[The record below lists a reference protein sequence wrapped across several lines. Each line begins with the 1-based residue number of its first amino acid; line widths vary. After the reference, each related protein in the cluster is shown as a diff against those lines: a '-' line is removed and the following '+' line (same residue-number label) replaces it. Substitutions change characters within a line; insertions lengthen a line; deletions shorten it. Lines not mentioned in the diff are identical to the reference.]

1 MLATPTLEAQTIMIV
16 DDNPTNLEVLSE
28 ALTNV
33 GFRVVV
39 AVDGQSAIDQVKYR
53 PPELILLDVM
63 MPGINGY
70 ETCSQLKSDPS
81 TRDIPVLFMTALS
94 DAENTA
100 QGLSLGAVDYISKP
114 FHQKEVI
121 ARVQTHLQ
129 LAHFSKALKEQNQL
143 LSQEIERRK
152 QAEQELRQ
160 LAGVLEQQKQELVC
174 ALEDVKKVQVQLV
187 QNEKMSSLG
196 QLVAGIAHEI
206 NNPANFIY
214 GNFSH
219 AKRYIQ
225 DLLELTQ
232 LYQADYPNPSPR
244 IQDKIQEIDLDFLC
258 VDLPKLTDSMY
269 IGATRIREIVLSLR
283 NFSRLDE
290 ADFKDADIH
299 EGINNTLLILQYRLK
314 AKPDHQGIKVI
325 KEYGDLP
332 LITCY
337 PSQLNQVFM
346 NLLVNAIDVLEQSEK
361 DAKLSRSKQQQQDSL
376 PVKPNAPSITIQTEM
391 VRGNWVQICISDNG
405 PGIPPD
411 IQHKIF
417 EPFFTTKPA
426 GQGTGLGLSIS
437 YQIIVAKH
445 GGKLDCISNEAGT
458 KFVIEI
464 PSVAA

>member
-1 MLATPTLEAQTIMIV
+1 MSVTPTLEAQTIMIV

-33 GFRVVV
+33 GFRVVI
-39 AVDGQSAIDQVKYR
+39 AVDGQSALDQIKYR

-70 ETCSQLKSDPS
+70 ETCHQLKSDPS

-94 DAENTA
+94 DADNTA

-114 FHQKEVI
+114 FQQKEVI
-121 ARVQTHLQ
+121 ARVKTHLQ
-129 LAHFSKALKEQNQL
+129 LAHFSKTLKEQNHL
-143 LSQEIERRK
+143 LSQEVERRK

-160 LAGVLEQQKQELVC
+160 LTEVLEQQKQELAC

-219 AKRYIQ
+219 AERYIQ
-225 DLLELTQ
+225 DLLELIQ
-232 LYQADYPNPSPR
+232 IYQEDYSNPTSR
-244 IQDKIQEIDLDFLC
+244 IQDKIQEIDLEFLRI
-258 VDLPKLTDSMY
+258 DLPKLIDSMH

-290 ADFKDADIH
+290 AEFKEADIH

-314 AKPDHQGIKVI
+314 AKPDYRGIKVI
-325 KEYGDLP
+325 KQYGDLP
-332 LITCY
+332 LINCY
-337 PSQLNQVFM
+337 PGQLNQVFM
-346 NLLVNAIDVLEQSEK
+346 NLLVNAIDALEQAEH
-361 DAKLSRSKQQQQDSL
+361 DAKLDQGNQQEGSL
-376 PVKPNAPSITIQTEM
+376 VVNPTVPPSITIQTEITKQ
-391 VRGNWVQICISDNG
+391 NWVRICIADNG

-411 IQHKIF
+411 VQPKIF
-417 EPFFTTKPA
+417 EPFFTTKPP

-445 GGKLDCISNEAGT
+445 GGKLDCISNGEGT

-464 PSVAA
+464 PSVPA